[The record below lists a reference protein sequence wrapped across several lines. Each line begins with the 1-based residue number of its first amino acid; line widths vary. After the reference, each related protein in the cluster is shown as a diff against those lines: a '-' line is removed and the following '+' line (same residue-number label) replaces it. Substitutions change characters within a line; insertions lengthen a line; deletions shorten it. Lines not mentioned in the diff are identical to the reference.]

1 MISPERN
8 VVQDEVQDFASESR
22 EVQACHL
29 SPCIA
34 GRLIRDSF
42 GHQGNKSEGTA
53 LRRRRG
59 TLSPFAWASIP
70 KRRTACLK
78 YFFILSLLGITPVCI
93 DFFKFDWA
101 NRTW

>member
-1 MISPERN
+1 MALALNHAMNHVRFMVSPERN
-8 VVQDEVQDFASESR
+8 VVQDEVHEVQGFALESP

-34 GRLIRDSF
+34 GRLLLDSF

-59 TLSPFAWASIP
+59 TLSPFA
-70 KRRTACLK
+70 
-78 YFFILSLLGITPVCI
+78 
-93 DFFKFDWA
+93 
-101 NRTW
+101 